1 MTWAWSQTV
10 GDAGAKAVL
19 VALAN
24 FADEDGRC
32 WPGVARLAHMTD
44 QGERTVRRHLATLIE
59 GSFIRRE
66 PRYVKTTGAR
76 DRDAFVFLAPPEQL
90 AKTRGPQR
98 STTPGQNDR
107 SGQSG
112 RVPRPKPPVT
122 LTTPPVNGA
131 SPPGQSG
138 ITPRPTVAGHK
149 DDPSKNPQSTRAR
162 EGSSAEADMVAGG
175 EGHTGVAS
183 ETGAAAASSLWAE
196 HLSALRQR
204 VGEANYRAWIKN
216 LQPMGLSAQAIRLAA
231 PNAFQAD
238 HCRNHF
244 AVVIEKL
251 FERGVEIVVER
262 R

>member
-1 MTWAWSQTV
+1 MSVEAMTWAWSQTV

-44 QGERTVRRHLATLIE
+44 QGERTVRRHLAALIE

-122 LTTPPVNGA
+122 LTTPPVTGA
-131 SPPGQSG
+131 SPPGQLWPG
-138 ITPRPTVAGHK
+138 IRMIRQRTLNQPA
-149 DDPSKNPQSTRAR
+149 RAR
-162 EGSSAEADMVAGG
+162 AVRPRLTWSPVARAIP
-175 EGHTGVAS
+175 EWPARPEQLRHRAS
-183 ETGAAAASSLWAE
+183 GPST
-196 HLSALRQR
+196 
-204 VGEANYRAWIKN
+204 
-216 LQPMGLSAQAIRLAA
+216 
-231 PNAFQAD
+231 
-238 HCRNHF
+238 
-244 AVVIEKL
+244 
-251 FERGVEIVVER
+251 
-262 R
+262 